1 MPGQGARPLQQQ
13 PDAEPRVSQP
23 DAPARGRAGFAVGD
37 PVAQMAYGA
46 FAEWG
51 AAPARHAL
59 RVPSAAP
66 EVVALLTSGLT
77 ASIGARLPCVPS
89 SVLSTS

>member
-1 MPGQGARPLQQQ
+1 
-13 PDAEPRVSQP
+13 
-23 DAPARGRAGFAVGD
+23 VGD
-37 PVAQMAYGA
+37 AVAQMAYGA
-46 FAEWG
+46 FSEWG

-77 ASIGARLPCVPS
+77 ASIGARLPQRMPFKPDWVPRFC
-89 SVLSTS
+89 